1 METRY
6 YWECESDD
14 GYYEVSEKKYKT
26 RRECY
31 NAMRKRALEKME
43 WNTNYNED
51 FDMSEKELD
60 ALPIDNEFD
69 GENSISYDVRFYPN
83 KIVHT
88 SYSGTYTYKM
98 KEVLPC
104 PEYKDWSIYFV
115 ESFSSCYDIMT
126 EINKEKVSLGRI
138 YLNGY
143 IDLYQHNGRIT
154 SPNNMK
160 KIVDFAQSLASKH
173 LYD

>member
-1 METRY
+1 METIY

-14 GYYEVSEKKYKT
+14 GYYEVSKKKYKT

-60 ALPIDNEFD
+60 ALPINKVFKD
-69 GENSISYDVRFYPN
+69 ENSISYDVRFYPN

-98 KEVLPC
+98 KRVLPC
-104 PEYKDWSIYFV
+104 PEYKDLNIYFV
-115 ESFSSCYDIMT
+115 EKFSSYYIMA
-126 EINKEKVSLGRI
+126 EINKEQVYLGEI

-143 IDLYQHNGRIT
+143 IGLCQSNGRIT

-160 KIVDFAQSLASKH
+160 KIADFAQALASKH